1 MQTVT
6 IEKQRTTTETLTVTN
21 ATPQQTSE
29 HDQWFVAEVQK
40 GISEADDPNTKWVTN
55 DQARA
60 SWEKKRAELM
70 KRVDGSGGSV

>member
-1 MQTVT
+1 MQTVS
-6 IEKQRTTTETLTVTN
+6 IEKPRTTPETVAGTD
-21 ATPQQTSE
+21 APMQQDTE

-40 GISEADDPNTKWVTN
+40 GIAEADDPNTKWVTN